1 MPGDAVLLYDGE
13 CGLCRWSAAKVL
25 QWDRGRRLRPVAL
38 QDAEAD
44 RLLGHLT
51 PEGRMD
57 SWHLVTSDGTVVSA
71 GAAAAP
77 LLRLLPG
84 GGPLA
89 TLAAAA
95 PGPTERAYRLVA
107 DNRSPLGRLIGS
119 GAARR
124 ARRVIA
130 ERSRPAAA
138 SEPDVRAAG

>member
-1 MPGDAVLLYDGE
+1 MSGDAVLLYDGE

-25 QWDRGRRLRPVAL
+25 QWDRSRRLRPVAL

-44 RLLGHLT
+44 RLLDHLT
-51 PEGRMD
+51 PEERMA
-57 SWHLVTSDGTVVSA
+57 SWHLVTPDGTVVSA

-77 LLRLLPG
+77 LLGLLPG

-89 TLAAAA
+89 ALAGAV

-107 DNRSPLGRLIGS
+107 DNRTRLGRLIGS

-124 ARRVIA
+124 ARQVIA
-130 ERSRPAAA
+130 ERSRPAAEP
-138 SEPDVRAAG
+138 EPDVRAAG